1 MLRCACRAYS
11 TDSASESASGKDND
25 AKVQAVSEI
34 PENKHERALVP
45 LNVIYLPPPPW
56 HQPLEPVGRRQG
68 PSRDTSHN
76 NSKKINSSNPFVDAV
91 SKATET
97 SKESATLPHVAS
109 AAASAVLSAVRR
121 WQPRITAQQAQ
132 TVATTW
138 ATQAAQQLNG
148 ITGFDAIERL
158 KASVDARTA
167 DFHQARSEL
176 QKAKE
181 TQAAGQRERLAGQRQ
196 INELLQRKAQWN
208 AEDVQR
214 LTALYEAERLADSRA
229 AHDEAQVRQ
238 AEDSV
243 DRAYDQLV
251 GGIRE
256 RYHGEQVW
264 SDKIR
269 RASTYATWAVLAA
282 NALAL
287 LLAQAFFEPRK
298 RRKIVGDVEERLDA
312 VAERLGEQV
321 VTLAARVDTAVAAQD
336 ERAVRLEEAVRL
348 ASTAAMQQHQQQQ
361 TTDMTAEAALLKS
374 LLDPGRDAYG
384 DAELD
389 MYYGRAGESQE
400 SSQAGQKQPTNL
412 EKRSGR
418 LAVGAAAAT
427 ALAAALLSLY
437 YTSNI

>member
-1 MLRCACRAYS
+1 
-11 TDSASESASGKDND
+11 
-25 AKVQAVSEI
+25 
-34 PENKHERALVP
+34 
-45 LNVIYLPPPPW
+45 
-56 HQPLEPVGRRQG
+56 
-68 PSRDTSHN
+68 
-76 NSKKINSSNPFVDAV
+76 
-91 SKATET
+91 
-97 SKESATLPHVAS
+97 
-109 AAASAVLSAVRR
+109 
-121 WQPRITAQQAQ
+121 
-132 TVATTW
+132 
-138 ATQAAQQLNG
+138 
-148 ITGFDAIERL
+148 
-158 KASVDARTA
+158 
-167 DFHQARSEL
+167 
-176 QKAKE
+176 
-181 TQAAGQRERLAGQRQ
+181 
-196 INELLQRKAQWN
+196 
-208 AEDVQR
+208 
-214 LTALYEAERLADSRA
+214 
-229 AHDEAQVRQ
+229 
-238 AEDSV
+238 
-243 DRAYDQLV
+243 LV

-321 VTLAARVDTAVAAQD
+321 VTLAARVDAAVAAQD

-348 ASTAAMQQHQQQQ
+348 ASTAALQQQQQQ